1 MTETKNICED
11 FISQV
16 FIGKWIDKLVHTV
29 NGRQGKVIYL
39 LAFFVGASLSKT
51 DTLKKMFVK
60 KNPKKVLDKYLL
72 NNSQATDRA
81 KSKAEIDALL
91 ACLN

>member
-39 LAFFVGASLSKT
+39 LPFSMGVILFEP
-51 DTLKKMFVK
+51 DTLKRKKKK
-60 KNPKKVLDKYLL
+60 KNLEKVIDKDLL
-72 NNSQATDRA
+72 NIPQATDKA
-81 KSKAEIDALL
+81 KSRAEIDALL
-91 ACLN
+91 ACFN